1 MHRACDYQIFR
12 KLNSEFFR
20 EIVGQ
25 KEFQKSVRSA
35 APLAVILFLKYPGSV
50 RNIMEETFR
59 FKRDRYIRNQ

>member
-1 MHRACDYQIFR
+1 MLRACDLSNIQEAEFR
-12 KLNSEFFR
+12 IFR

-35 APLAVILFLKYPGSV
+35 APLAVILIFKYPGSV